1 MHDITPSLGQCGENR
16 HLPSMNQSVKAGV
29 HGLIVVYTIWP
40 ITHFPL
46 ESPMHRPRYVALF
59 SMHAIRPLMK

>member
-29 HGLIVVYTIWP
+29 HSLIVIYDLANYILSVRI
-40 ITHFPL
+40 
-46 ESPMHRPRYVALF
+46 AN
-59 SMHAIRPLMK
+59 A